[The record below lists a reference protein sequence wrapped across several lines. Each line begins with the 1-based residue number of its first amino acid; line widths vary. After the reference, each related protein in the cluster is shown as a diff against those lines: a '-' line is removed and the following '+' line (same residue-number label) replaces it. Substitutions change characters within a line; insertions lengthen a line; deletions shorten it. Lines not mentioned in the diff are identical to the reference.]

1 MKLLMA
7 TIGVA
12 MLLTSPLS
20 AQNRQQRQQQMR
32 QMRQQVTQRFLRSY
46 VQTSGL
52 DESQRVRFRGKM
64 EESFEWGASNAERRG
79 ELWEA
84 LEGQMRPGI
93 AADVDSVNG
102 LISDLTQSIVDEARY
117 RQTQV
122 ADLAEFLSPIQTAQ
136 FMIHMERF
144 QRQVESVRGRR
155 GRMQGGPPGGGL

>member
-12 MLLTSPLS
+12 MLLTSPLT
-20 AQNRQQRQQQMR
+20 AQDRPQRQQQMR
-32 QMRQQVTQRFLRSY
+32 QQVTLRFLSSY
-46 VQTSGL
+46 VRIAGL
-52 DESQRVRFRGKM
+52 DEDQRERFRGKV
-64 EESFEWGASNAERRG
+64 EESFEWGALNAGRRAQ
-79 ELWEA
+79 LWEA

-102 LISDLTQSIVDEARY
+102 LIEALTQSMVDEARY

-144 QRQVESVRGRR
+144 HRQIESVRGRR